1 MAVELFEPYPVTG
14 GEIRAAAND
23 TRSRIESIR
32 DLREQLEGA
41 GRDTLAAVEGD
52 LEGSV
57 ANAPTEAVTA
67 GDMTIRD
74 AEYAA
79 GCLEYFAQAVDDF
92 NTGRTSDPRSVQA
105 LNQAYAEAYDS
116 GFGVSYSMVDDTS
129 PQTFERTHQRYSQLL
144 GHARQ
149 AVMGALIREHSRSQD
164 LLEQA
169 AEDVSKM
176 LSDEADPRNV
186 QVLWEAGCLPA
197 YAPIVFPDVDL
208 TGGAAPA
215 TTSTEIVDLFLAN
228 PGLMVDPQ
236 MRAAWLQLGIE
247 DLHRLA
253 EARGIDP
260 ESIPT
265 SNPIE
270 YAMALV
276 QLNLLGATGAGGEDA
291 PFYLDSGSEGYDNEF
306 INWLREQEQSHS
318 YGDGSHWSIEEF
330 TATAWGSWDLSLS
343 AGGSDID
350 QANDSFGDVF
360 GNEDVDYV
368 VVTFVGLNGDDSE
381 FVQTDDGLPG
391 DATTRAVGE
400 TLLCTTT
407 GGLGPVCD
415 LTFLS
420 AEALLGEEQE
430 SYSVYQ
436 GTVVVSAYED
446 GGTMIGAPTV
456 FTAPIAVNRD
466 PAATDQNAQ
475 VELEE
480 GEPPSYLPGYLDTLV
495 IERARDGNDF

>member
-1 MAVELFEPYPVTG
+1 MH
-14 GEIRAAAND
+14 
-23 TRSRIESIR
+23 
-32 DLREQLEGA
+32 
-41 GRDTLAAVEGD
+41 GRV
-52 LEGSV
+52 
-57 ANAPTEAVTA
+57 
-67 GDMTIRD
+67 
-74 AEYAA
+74 
-79 GCLEYFAQAVDDF
+79 C
-92 NTGRTSDPRSVQA
+92 
-105 LNQAYAEAYDS
+105 
-116 GFGVSYSMVDDTS
+116 

-144 GHARQ
+144 GHARR

>member
-1 MAVELFEPYPVTG
+1 
-14 GEIRAAAND
+14 
-23 TRSRIESIR
+23 
-32 DLREQLEGA
+32 
-41 GRDTLAAVEGD
+41 
-52 LEGSV
+52 
-57 ANAPTEAVTA
+57 
-67 GDMTIRD
+67 
-74 AEYAA
+74 
-79 GCLEYFAQAVDDF
+79 
-92 NTGRTSDPRSVQA
+92 
-105 LNQAYAEAYDS
+105 
-116 GFGVSYSMVDDTS
+116 
-129 PQTFERTHQRYSQLL
+129 
-144 GHARQ
+144 
-149 AVMGALIREHSRSQD
+149 
-164 LLEQA
+164 
-169 AEDVSKM
+169 
-176 LSDEADPRNV
+176 
-186 QVLWEAGCLPA
+186 A

-208 TGGAAPA
+208 TGGSAPA

-228 PGLMVDPQ
+228 PALMVDPQ

-253 EARGIDP
+253 EAGGIDP

-391 DATTRAVGE
+391 DATTRAVVE

-407 GGLGPVCD
+407 RGLGPVCD

-436 GTVVVSAYED
+436 GTVVVSAYEE
-446 GGTMIGAPTV
+446 GGTMIGAPRV